1 MVKTSNKKIKFF
13 FLGFL
18 ILIFVSLFVSIYFM
32 TPYANI
38 HVYFTSTGY
47 NSGTTFVVGDAEFAN
62 THLYNFMKSTKV
74 IDKPDFEMTAD
85 MIFNFQNAAS
95 NYNNLLIIGFVVALV
110 VYGLLILFA
119 NNSRRIFYKSN
130 AVGGVIIPLILVG
143 YSVYTLAMGFSLLG
157 DFMANENAYKAASVM
172 MNQTVATRTKNNI
185 INGTTYRGHQYT
197 WQDVLDNSGDVN
209 SLAIILTIAIQV
221 LLVAYAVA
229 IMIFSVM
236 KYKKTAEERKAIIER
251 AANTNV

>member
-32 TPYANI
+32 TPYANV
-38 HVYFTSTGY
+38 HVYFTVEGY
-47 NSGTTFVVGDAEFAN
+47 NAGTTFVVGDSTFSNEA
-62 THLYNFMKSTKV
+62 LYNFIKSTRV
-74 IDKPDFEMTAD
+74 IDRPDFEITAD
-85 MIFNFQNAAS
+85 MIYNFQMAAS
-95 NYNNLLIIGFVVALV
+95 NYNNVLLIGFVVALV

-130 AVGGVIIPLILVG
+130 AVGGIIIPLILVG
-143 YSVYTLAMGFSLLG
+143 YSIYSLSLGFSLLG
-157 DFMANENAYKAASVM
+157 DFTKNQNAYKAASVM
-172 MNQTVATRTKNNI
+172 MSQTIASRTKNS
-185 INGTTYRGHQYT
+185 INNGSTYRGHQYT
-197 WQDVLDNSGDVN
+197 WQDVLNNSGEVN
-209 SLAIILTIAIQV
+209 SLAIILTIVIQL

-236 KYKKTAEERKAIIER
+236 KYKRTAEERKAIIER